1 MSVASFYSLQFD
13 DASASIRVSK
23 HRMIQAGNDMR
34 ETALMTRQVILR
46 SRAAMAEAD
55 RLLTRPW
62 EKENVGGRAQKWGSP
77 RDCLPL
83 KSTGLA
89 SNRQLRTTLSQT
101 RSFARKFVDTRN
113 LSCAQCSLN
122 QGATHENPV

>member
-62 EKENVGGRAQKWGSP
+62 EKENVGGRAQLPSVGRETGSP
-77 RDCLPL
+77 PTERHPCDP
-83 KSTGLA
+83 GWG
-89 SNRQLRTTLSQT
+89 
-101 RSFARKFVDTRN
+101 VDT
-113 LSCAQCSLN
+113 
-122 QGATHENPV
+122 